1 MESHCVLYVMMFLHS
16 NVETAIF
23 HSTHNSTDSEE
34 RATRTHPASPP
45 SLQAGTSLGF
55 GLAVGHCQFFALM
68 QGQGQGNQTEHT
80 GSQLPH
86 LVTPPRH
93 RHVQAIV
100 TADIG
105 VRPAA
110 PGLKGF
116 EEGAAFLRNGE
127 VKDHGGTSSQGGLQS
142 QEGSGQ
148 LVVRCSEK
156 TAHV

>member
-1 MESHCVLYVMMFLHS
+1 MLRLQSFTVLTIQQIQKKVQREL
-16 NVETAIF
+16 T
-23 HSTHNSTDSEE
+23 
-34 RATRTHPASPP
+34 PP
-45 SLQAGTSLGF
+45 VPPTPHQAGTSPGF
-55 GLAVGHCQFFALM
+55 GSAVGHRQFLALM
-68 QGQGQGNQTEHT
+68 QSQGQGDQTEHT

-93 RHVQAIV
+93 RHMQAIV

-105 VRPAA
+105 VCPAA

-116 EEGAAFLRNGE
+116 EEGAAFLRDGE
-127 VKDHGGTSSQGGLQS
+127 VEDHGGTSSQGSLQS

-156 TAHV
+156 TAHLQASGLI

>member
-1 MESHCVLYVMMFLHS
+1 M
-16 NVETAIF
+16 
-23 HSTHNSTDSEE
+23 
-34 RATRTHPASPP
+34 RTHPTSPP
-45 SLQAGTSLGF
+45 VTPEAGTSLGF
-55 GLAVGHCQFFALM
+55 AIGHCQFLALM
-68 QGQGQGNQTEHT
+68 QSQGQGDQTEHT
-80 GSQLPH
+80 GGQLPH

-116 EEGAAFLRNGE
+116 EEGAAFLRDGK
-127 VKDHGGTSSQGGLQS
+127 VDDHGGTSSQGSLQS

-148 LVVRCSEK
+148 LVVRP
-156 TAHV
+156 